1 MSYCTQANMI
11 AEVGEDELIQLTD
24 RSNIGIIDT
33 VVLEKALM
41 NADAKINSYL
51 TSYSLPLANIPANF
65 ELMACD
71 IARYY
76 LFKDVVPN
84 AVKDRYDNAIK
95 YLEQIGTGRI
105 SLSASITGI
114 STNINNNI
122 VLGASS
128 PVFGIDDY

>member
-24 RSNIGIIDT
+24 RDNLGVINVTI
-33 VVLEKALM
+33 LAKALS

-51 TSYSLPLANIPANF
+51 TTYLLPLATIPANF
-65 ELMACD
+65 ELIACD

-76 LFKDVVPN
+76 LFKDAVPN

-95 YLEQIGTGRI
+95 YLEQVGTGRI
-105 SLSASITGI
+105 ALSVGITGI
-114 STNINNNI
+114 SSVVNDTIILNT
-122 VLGASS
+122 AT
-128 PVFGIDDY
+128 PAFGINDY